1 MPLFYVHEKCGKSTA
16 RFSTIFI
23 KTQIILGVFFVQE
36 NHHRDVIYEV
46 STVEI
51 ESLSTISALIK

>member
-1 MPLFYVHEKCGKSTA
+1 M
-16 RFSTIFI
+16 R
-23 KTQIILGVFFVQE
+23 VFFVQE

-51 ESLSTISALIK
+51 ESLSTISALIKWKQYMNKIKKQ